1 MDSFPFY
8 TMDDFEFSGKRVYL
22 RVDINSP
29 INPITGEIVD
39 DTRFKHYL
47 DTINELKN
55 AMVVIVAHQ
64 GRPGDSDFVSLK
76 QHARHMGRL
85 LGREVKFVD
94 ALIGTGAEKAIKEMK
109 NGDIIMLEN
118 SRFYSEEVVVK
129 DDITSQENTHIVRN
143 LSQFFDYYVIDAF
156 PAIHRGQTTLT
167 GFRNV
172 APNIAGRLIESEI
185 KNINGFMN
193 SKIHPKLAIMGGA
206 KVGDAI
212 KVSKPFLEKGIVDDI
227 IFGGVAGNIFLW
239 ASGVDIGKRNKEFIA
254 KQDKNYK
261 YLLEE
266 CRKLLDKFK
275 EHIYLPEDFL
285 LNPSQTE
292 IKLGETVPDNE
303 LLADIGLNSV
313 KKFSEVIDKARSIFL
328 NGPMGMYEVSE
339 YSLGTREIFNAI
351 SQSNAS
357 KVVGGGHTINAINE
371 FGLSTSMGYISTG
384 GGALINYLSGEP
396 IPVIESLVKN
406 KEKFGGN

>member
-1 MDSFPFY
+1 
-8 TMDDFEFSGKRVYL
+8 
-22 RVDINSP
+22 
-29 INPITGEIVD
+29 
-39 DTRFKHYL
+39 
-47 DTINELKN
+47 
-55 AMVVIVAHQ
+55 
-64 GRPGDSDFVSLK
+64 
-76 QHARHMGRL
+76 
-85 LGREVKFVD
+85 
-94 ALIGTGAEKAIKEMK
+94 MK

-129 DDITSQENTHIVRN
+129 DDIISQENTYIVRN
-143 LSQFFDYYVIDAF
+143 LSKFFDYYIIDAF

-172 APNIAGRLIESEI
+172 APNIAGRLMESEI
-185 KNINGFMN
+185 KNINRFMN

-206 KVGDAI
+206 KIGDAI

-239 ASGVDIGKRNKEFIA
+239 AAGVDIGKRNKEFIA

-266 CRKLLDKFK
+266 CRALLDKFK
-275 EHIYLPEDFL
+275 EHIYLPEDFI

-303 LLADIGLNSV
+303 LLADISLNSV
-313 KKFSEVIDKARSIFL
+313 KKFCEVIEKARSIFL
-328 NGPMGMYEVSE
+328 NGPMGMYEVNE